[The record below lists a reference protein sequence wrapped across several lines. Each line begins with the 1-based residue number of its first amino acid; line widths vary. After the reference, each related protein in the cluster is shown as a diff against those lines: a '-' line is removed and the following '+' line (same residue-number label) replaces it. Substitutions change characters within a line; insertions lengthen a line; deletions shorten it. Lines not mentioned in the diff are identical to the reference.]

1 MSSARWLLV
10 DDDADLAFIVRLLLK
25 RRGEALLHASSTS
38 EAEAILAQQQ
48 AQANASEDASGLI
61 ILLDVNLPGKS
72 GLDWLR
78 EGKRPCPV
86 AMFVQ
91 GHMTEDLVTAWNS
104 GANYWVPK
112 EYVTQSERWN
122 ERLNELLLFSNGQAF
137 PTLID
142 STNPSSL
149 AQWWDATRDAIGHAI
164 DSSLV
169 ASAFLRA
176 RKEAV
181 GGEQQELFTS
191 WIVER
196 GRGYSGLPA
205 PLVSTEVGE
214 AYLRQ
219 ICCLFG
225 LNVAHRLL
233 VALELRRP
241 PR

>member
-1 MSSARWLLV
+1 MSAARWLLV
-10 DDDADLAFIVRLLLK
+10 DDDLDLAFIVRLLVK
-25 RRGEALLHASSTS
+25 RRGEELLHASSTS
-38 EAEAILAQQQ
+38 EAEALLAQPHVQ
-48 AQANASEDASGLI
+48 AEAAAGQSPLT
-61 ILLDVNLPGKS
+61 ILLDVNLPGKT

-78 EGKRPCPV
+78 EGKQSCPV

-91 GHMTEDLVTAWNS
+91 SHMTEDLVTAWES

-112 EYVTQSERWN
+112 EYVTQQERWN
-122 ERLNELLLFSNGQAF
+122 ERLNEVLLFSNGQAF

-142 STNPSSL
+142 SSSPCSL
-149 AQWWDATRDAIGHAI
+149 ARWWDATREAIGHSI
-164 DSSLV
+164 DSSLL
-169 ASAFLRA
+169 ASAFQRA
-176 RKEAV
+176 RKEAQ
-181 GGEQQELFTS
+181 GARQEELFTA

-196 GRGYSGLPA
+196 GRGYASLPA

-241 PR
+241 SR